1 MARTYLTHKSIYIQ
15 GVRADGAS
23 AVELDHDADAPFEN
37 EMHAVGGI
45 ALRGDHVVLAHFEP
59 LATGR
64 ELLGELGT
72 AERLRE
78 PFA

>member
-1 MARTYLTHKSIYIQ
+1 MMPTR
-15 GVRADGAS
+15 
-23 AVELDHDADAPFEN
+23 P

-64 ELLGELGT
+64 ELLGEFGT